1 MNEPKF
7 FDAKLCNTVAVAV
20 AVAATLTHH
29 FCCVNVGV
37 ELH

>member
-7 FDAKLCNTVAVAV
+7 LDGMLCNTVAV